1 MEHEVAV
8 SGEDCPPEGIKSSPP
23 LKPSANTAIKC
34 LKCDKVYIFPADKD
48 DCLAHLYLEHRLVIA
63 DVEDIALLE
72 DYLQYW
78 EKEFQAHEFEQYCT
92 TMFLDQL
99 PDGKYARNEKY
110 YLLCDILPQDYELRR
125 RLKEKRLSEALERHQ
140 FELTDRNFSKEC
152 LFCRTVIEGLR
163 ADYLDHLFDKHFL
176 LVGKPEKLV
185 YVDELLDHLEE
196 NLNRLMCLYCEKIFR
211 DRPTLKEHM
220 RKKGHK
226 RINPNRRE
234 YDKYFLINY
243 NRGPAA
249 PTPRKQ
255 QHHSKRRQATASV
268 STVADPET
276 GSVDFDKHFARPD
289 SDDEHDSD
297 WSDWAADGEP
307 SAIKCLYCPHLGDN
321 FAALKDHM
329 LDAHRLDFDKSTSP
343 LNFYQRVKVVNYLRR
358 QMCVL
363 RCVTC
368 DLQFDEQE
376 LLVEHMAQELHCGI
390 GDKTS
395 WDKPEFFFPYME
407 NDGLLCVLDDSAGDD
422 TEADVVRII
431 SEDSLAQINK
441 DAERLSLE
449 NFKL

>member
-8 SGEDCPPEGIKSSPP
+8 SGEDSPAEPTKSLHI

-34 LKCDKVYIFPADKD
+34 LKCDKVYIFPLDKD

-78 EKEFQAHEFEQYCT
+78 QKEFQAHEFEQYCT

-99 PDGKYARNEKY
+99 PDGSYAKNEKY
-110 YLLCDILPQDYELRR
+110 YLLCDILPQDFELRR
-125 RLKEKRLSEALERHQ
+125 RLQEKRLSEALKRHQ

-152 LFCRTVIEGLR
+152 LFCRTVIHGLR

-196 NLNRLMCLYCEKIFR
+196 NLNQLVCLYCEKIFK

-226 RINPNRRE
+226 RINPNRKE
-234 YDKYFLINY
+234 YDKYFLVNY
-243 NRGPAA
+243 NRGRPEQ
-249 PTPRKQ
+249 TPRKH
-255 QHHSKRRQATASV
+255 QHHQKRRQPSSSVDLETA
-268 STVADPET
+268 
-276 GSVDFDKHFARPD
+276 SVDFDKHFARPD
-289 SDDEHDSD
+289 SDGEHDSD

-307 SAIKCLYCPHLGDN
+307 TSIKCLYCPHLGEGFSD
-321 FAALKDHM
+321 LKQHM
-329 LDAHRLDFDKSTSP
+329 IDAHRLDFEKETNS

-358 QMCVL
+358 QLCML

-368 DLQFDEQE
+368 DLQFDELD
-376 LLVEHMAQELHCGI
+376 LLTEHMAQESHCSI
-390 GDKTS
+390 GKKGS

-422 TEADVVRII
+422 PEADVVPII